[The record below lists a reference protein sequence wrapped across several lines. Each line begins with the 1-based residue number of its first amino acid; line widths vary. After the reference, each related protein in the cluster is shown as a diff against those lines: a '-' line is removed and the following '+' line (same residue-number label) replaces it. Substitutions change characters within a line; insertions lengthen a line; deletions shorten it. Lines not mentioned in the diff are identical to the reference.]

1 MHLYPLRKP
10 NSFRRQTLILVCLA
24 FLCAQQVTIEHELEL
39 IRELRYEP
47 YFLNSCDQFFT
58 HGAHGL
64 ALTGMALPLI
74 VFQPEGILSQ
84 TFISSI
90 LCPPTSSH
98 SIRAPPR

>member
-1 MHLYPLRKP
+1 MHLYRLRKP
-10 NSFRRQTLILVCLA
+10 NSLKRQTLILVCLA
-24 FLCAQQVTIEHELEL
+24 FLCAQQATIEHDLEH
-39 IRELRYEP
+39 P
-47 YFLNSCDQFFT
+47 FHPHQNSCDQFFT